1 MQNQADR
8 RCWAARLKEEAQTAE
23 ADHRLAA
30 EGEAEH
36 CQLALEE
43 HKKNKSKYTPV
54 RDADVPSNPVIFPCQ
69 YVVRKMKSEEYCELF
84 YFTNSGLKEASC
96 STFSAD
102 TDTLIMMTCH
112 IPDSRPIL

>member
-1 MQNQADR
+1 MPLLAEDYNLAVLLDLRMEEYATAWAHLTNDTIMQNQADR

-54 RDADVPSNPVIFPCQ
+54 RDADVPSNPVIFPLDSKKHPAQ
-69 YVVRKMKSEEYCELF
+69 PSLQ
-84 YFTNSGLKEASC
+84 
-96 STFSAD
+96 
-102 TDTLIMMTCH
+102 TLT
-112 IPDSRPIL
+112 PSS